1 MAILKSIY
9 NENTLTERVWYESSS
24 VVYSEFIEHENDN
37 NGELFVTFKNGST
50 YHYKNVDMVRDYVL
64 FKNGGLSKSQ
74 GKALNEFIK
83 KNYEYERV
91 DDRDV
96 ELLLEEMD
104 RTTPDI
110 ELKYIT
116 YFISGHRDITSQEFE
131 EKYVPVIY
139 GELVANPEARF
150 VVGDYQGVDIMS
162 QNYLIDVLKI
172 DPDRITVYHMFDEPR
187 NAHPLIQ
194 HFKSGFQTDSE
205 RDEAMTKASFK
216 DIAFVRDNKR
226 MSGTAENI
234 LRRFKF

>member
-9 NENTLTERVWYESSS
+9 NENMLTERVWYESSS

-194 HFKSGFQTDSE
+194 HFKSGFHTDSE

-234 LRRFKF
+234 LRRFKL